1 MKNDT
6 SRWYCCSSSTIA
18 RSKCAEKMSRTTRT
32 DRSASW
38 KTRSGAVVSCTRLTS
53 TSWSLCRYFSSR
65 SKSSR
70 LAPWAA
76 VRTITP
82 PSSSDEVGG
91 LAAQAFALAVL
102 QAARD
107 ADALAGGRVDHVAPG
122 DRQLHRQARALRLQ
136 GVLDD
141 LHDDLLAGL
150 EQVGDLAPASPA
162 PALGRLDA
170 RQHDLVDVQEA
181 VLLEAD
187 VDERGL
193 QAGQDVVDLALVDVA
208 DDRASAAALYVELSD
223 AIAGL
228 RAARRACAAAGR
240 FARRQ
245 RTNAR
250 RRAFRSPPEAPRA
263 SPRDR
268 R

>member
-1 MKNDT
+1 MRVKNET

-32 DRSASW
+32 ERSASW
-38 KTRSGAVVSCTRLTS
+38 KTSSGAAVSSTRLTS

-82 PSSSDEVGG
+82 PPPSVEVRG
-91 LAAQAFALAVL
+91 LAAQALALGVL
-102 QAARD
+102 QPPRH

-141 LHDDLLAGL
+141 LHDDLLPGL
-150 EQVGDLAPASPA
+150 EQVGDLAPPAAAA
-162 PALGRLDA
+162 PALGRLHA
-170 RQHDLVDVQEA
+170 GQHDLVDVQEA

-187 VDERGL
+187 VDERRL
-193 QAGQDVVDLALVDVA
+193 EAGQHVVDLALVDVA
-208 DDRASAAALYVELSD
+208 DDRAAAAALDVELSD
-223 AIAGL
+223 AVAGL
-228 RAARRACAAAGR
+228 RALRWRACAAAAARGR
-240 FARRQ
+240 SV
-245 RTNAR
+245 R
-250 RRAFRSPPEAPRA
+250 RRAFRSPPEARRA
-263 SPRDR
+263 SPRGR